1 MPRNSIESISCGPL
15 QNNNCHEPIA
25 RTPVLE
31 NAHTM
36 STAPSTPDTS
46 VFNKDR
52 HIKYWLRCLK
62 SFLPT
67 GYTSNDS
74 NRMTLALFTLSAL
87 DLLGVLHEKTTA
99 NERRDWI
106 EWIYLCQHPEGGFR
120 GFTGTDFGDELRN
133 EENQH
138 WDPANLAGT
147 FFALAALAVLGDDFG
162 RVRRRQC
169 LEWLKKLQWE
179 DGSFGE
185 VLGEGGRIEG
195 KRDVRYSFLAALVRW
210 ILRGEKG
217 DVDGSVGDID
227 VDALAGFITAS
238 QVRWEAVY
246 IFPMADR
253 LTQPDIRGRDSQS
266 SVPRSPRYALCRL
279 CRWVEMNVLAHM
291 WKSAAG
297 WTYCGIGALSLLGRL
312 PSIHRPA
319 ATPGAVNSSFVE
331 DMLHWLVMRQTS
343 MLSED
348 DDGNDDEEAG
358 SNESH
363 AQEQEGLAANHSAS
377 VAAPTERTPPHSME
391 SNTNETNIEDL
402 HWAGF
407 NGRCNKVADTC
418 YSFWVGGSL
427 SVSRIIVDYAVRNAK
442 SSSDPQKS
450 PPTRL

>member
-1 MPRNSIESISCGPL
+1 
-15 QNNNCHEPIA
+15 
-25 RTPVLE
+25 
-31 NAHTM
+31 
-36 STAPSTPDTS
+36 
-46 VFNKDR
+46 
-52 HIKYWLRCLK
+52 
-62 SFLPT
+62 
-67 GYTSNDS
+67 
-74 NRMTLALFTLSAL
+74 MTLALFTLSAL
-87 DLLGVLHEKTTA
+87 DLLGVLHEETTA
-99 NERRDWI
+99 DERRDWI

-253 LTQPDIRGRDSQS
+253 LTHPDIRGRDSQS
-266 SVPRSPRYALCRL
+266 SLPRSPRYALYRL

-297 WTYCGIGALSLLGRL
+297 WTYCGVGALSLLNRL
-312 PSIHRPA
+312 PSIHRLE
-319 ATPGAVNSSFVE
+319 ATPEAVDPSFVE
-331 DMLHWLVMRQTS
+331 DILHWLVMRQTS

-348 DDGNDDEEAG
+348 DDANDDGNGDEEAG
-358 SNESH
+358 TSEGH
-363 AQEQEGLAANHSAS
+363 AQEHEGLAARHSS
-377 VAAPTERTPPHSME
+377 LLAAHTEHKSSHSMG
-391 SNTNETNIEDL
+391 STTNEANIEDL

-427 SVSRIIVDYAVRNAK
+427 GVSRITVDYALKNAK
-442 SSSDPQKS
+442 SSSDPEKRPS
-450 PPTRL
+450 PRLQRESSLSSGEDSAHHWRLRKAAWRPSRYVHLVIT